1 MSQVAVK
8 LSVDE
13 VVAALLRDAGT
24 IDLHGDEARFFV
36 QTLRRLT
43 EGKPLNAQDV
53 EEIAASV
60 GLTREQ
66 ADNVLNWIAEKNDDG
81 EIVGMAGLSQNQW
94 NQKFRINGRDFT
106 TWCALDTLYL
116 PQVIGQA
123 ASVEAPDPATGE
135 AVRFTLGPKGV
146 DDAPEGAVISIVVPK
161 IKEKGIE
168 SAEQIWT
175 AFCSYSHYFTSVESG
190 QKWFEGKH
198 VEPIFLSIDEGHE
211 LGRKWFAQIIE
222 YA

>member
-1 MSQVAVK
+1 MSQVAVR

-13 VVAALLRDAGT
+13 VVEVLLRDAGT
-24 IDLHGDEARFFV
+24 IDLHGDEARLFV

-53 EEIAASV
+53 EEIAAGV
-60 GLTREQ
+60 GLTKEQ

-116 PQVIGQA
+116 PQVIGQTA
-123 ASVEAPDPATGE
+123 EVEAPDPETGAT
-135 AVRFTLGPKGV
+135 VRFTLGPNGV
-146 DDAPEGAVISIVVPK
+146 DDAPEDAVISIVVPK
-161 IKEKGIE
+161 IKDKGIE

-175 AFCSYSHYFTSVESG
+175 AFCSYSLYFTSVENG
-190 QKWFEGKH
+190 QKWFEDKH
-198 VEPIFLSIDEGHE
+198 VEPIFLSIEEGHE
-211 LGRKWFAQIIE
+211 LGGKWFAQIIQH
-222 YA
+222 A

>member
-1 MSQVAVK
+1 MSQVAVR

-13 VVAALLRDAGT
+13 VVEALLRDAGT
-24 IDLHGDEARFFV
+24 IDLHGNEARLFV

-43 EGKPLNAQDV
+43 EGKPLNAQDL
-53 EEIAASV
+53 EEIATSV
-60 GLTREQ
+60 GLTKEQ
-66 ADNVLNWIAEKNDDG
+66 ADNVLSWIAEKNDDD

-123 ASVEAPDPATGE
+123 AAVEAPDPETGE
-135 AVRFTLGPKGV
+135 AVRFTLGPDGV
-146 DDAPEGAVISIVVPK
+146 NEVPEGAVISIVVPK
-161 IKEKGIE
+161 VKEKGIE

-175 AFCSYSHYFTSVESG
+175 AFCSYSHYFTSVENG
-190 QKWFEGKH
+190 QKWFESKH
-198 VEPIFLSIDEGHE
+198 VDPIFLTIEEGHE
-211 LGRKWFAQIIE
+211 LGGKWFAQIIQ

>member
-24 IDLHGDEARFFV
+24 IDLHGDEARLFV

-123 ASVEAPDPATGE
+123 AEVEAPDPETGE
-135 AVRFTLGPKGV
+135 TVRFTLGPDGV
-146 DDAPEGAVISIVVPK
+146 DEAPEGAVISIVVPK
-161 IKEKGIE
+161 IAEKGIE
-168 SAEQIWT
+168 SAEQVWT
-175 AFCSYSHYFTSVESG
+175 AFCSYSHYFTSVENG
-190 QKWFEGKH
+190 QKWFAGKH

-211 LGRKWFAQIIE
+211 LGGKWFAQVIE

>member
-1 MSQVAVK
+1 V
-8 LSVDE
+8 E
-13 VVAALLRDAGT
+13 ALLRDAGT
-24 IDLHGDEARFFV
+24 IDLHGDEARLFV
-36 QTLRRLT
+36 QALRRLT
-43 EGKPLNAQDV
+43 EGNPLNARDV

-60 GLTREQ
+60 GLTKEQ
-66 ADNVLNWIAEKNDDG
+66 ADNVLSWIAEKNDDG

-123 ASVEAPDPATGE
+123 AAVEAPDPVTGE
-135 AVRFTLGPKGV
+135 VVRFTLGPDGV
-146 DDAPEGAVISIVVPK
+146 DEVPERAVISIVVPK
-161 IKEKGIE
+161 VKEKGIE

-175 AFCSYSHYFTSVESG
+175 AFCSYSHYFTSVENG

-198 VEPIFLSIDEGHE
+198 VEPIFLTIDEGYE
-211 LGRKWFAQIIE
+211 LGGKWFAQIIH